1 MQELM
6 NKYHLIGIGGIGM
19 SGLARIL
26 SESNAIVSGS
36 DSNDGQTLQDLQK
49 AGVAVSIGHNACNV
63 PKDAHVIYSSGIATS
78 NPELKYANDSKLT
91 VLHRSDLLNLL
102 MQGSKPLLVT
112 GTHGKTTTSSLL
124 TSILI
129 HAGKDPS
136 YALGGIL
143 KDSHLNAKK
152 GQGSYFVAEADES
165 DGSFLRYE
173 SFGAIITNIGL
184 DHMDHYKTEENLL
197 ASFKQFGEKVQSSK
211 HLFYCGENA
220 LLKSLNVNGVSYGFT
235 QECQLKGS
243 NFRQSGWKILF
254 DAEFDGHSYLDIEVL
269 LSGYHNA
276 LNALAV
282 FGMALSLG
290 IKESVIRE
298 GLKKFQGVKRRAEL
312 KGEASGVHVFDD
324 YGHHPTEIKTTLR
337 AMKNAVPNRRLV
349 VLFQPHRYSRTRD
362 CLEEFY
368 TSFDAADEI
377 IITDIYA
384 ASEQPIFGINSESIV
399 AGIKNGS
406 ATYIPSENLLE
417 NVIQTIRPLDVVV
430 TMGAG
435 NIWQIGEALVT
446 RLDKQPL
453 KKIKIGLL
461 FGGKSSEHE
470 ISLKSA
476 KNVFNGL
483 DRTIYDISLFFIS
496 KQGDWTKANKI
507 EDLSS
512 DTAKGVTPA
521 ILESL
526 NACEIVFP
534 VLHGF
539 YGEDGTMQGFL
550 EILNIPYV
558 GCNHQSS
565 AICMDKAVT
574 KKMVESSGVKIV
586 PYLDFSSEDWKR
598 NRSAILKKI
607 LSTLEMPLYVKPV
620 HLGSSVGVKRVD
632 TENQLIEAIDLAF
645 CCDHHVLIE
654 NELKGREIEFA
665 VFGASD
671 VMVLPPGEVL
681 NNGEVYSYEAK
692 YGANGFSTTSKAE
705 LSEEKIKEGMAF
717 AKAAYLASGCDG
729 FARVDCFL
737 DQNGQYYLNEINTI
751 PGFTEI
757 SLYPKMCM
765 DNGYTLSGILNELV
779 AIGFQRALKK
789 RLTL

>member
-26 SESNAIVSGS
+26 NESNALVSGS
-36 DSNDGQTLQDLQK
+36 DSNDGQTLQDLRK
-49 AGVAVSIGHNACNV
+49 SGIAISIGHDAGNV
-63 PKDAHVIYSSGIATS
+63 PEGALVVYSSGIATS
-78 NPELKYANDSKLT
+78 NPELKHANDSNLT
-91 VLHRSDLLNLL
+91 ILHRSDLLNLL
-102 MQGSKPLLVT
+102 MQGSKPILVT

-124 TSILI
+124 ASVLI
-129 HAGKDPS
+129 RSGIDPS

-197 ASFKQFGEKVQSSK
+197 ASFKHFGEKIQSFK

-220 LLKSLNVNGVSYGFT
+220 LLKGLHLKGISYGFSSDC
-235 QECQLKGS
+235 ELRGS
-243 NFRQSGWKILF
+243 NFRQNGWKVLF
-254 DAEFDGHSYLDIEVL
+254 DVELGDHFYQDVEVA

-290 IKESVIRE
+290 LNESCIRE
-298 GLKKFQGVKRRAEL
+298 GLKNFQGVKRRAEL
-312 KGEASGVHVFDD
+312 KGEASGIQVFDD
-324 YGHHPTEIKTTLR
+324 YGHHPTEIKATLN
-337 AMKNAVPNRRLV
+337 AIKNAMPYRRLV

-362 CLEEFY
+362 CLEQFF
-368 TSFDAADEI
+368 TCFDAADEV

-384 ASEQPIFGINSESIV
+384 ASETPIAGLDAKAIV
-399 AGIKNGS
+399 AGIKNAS
-406 ATYIPSENLLE
+406 VKYISKDDLLE
-417 NVIQTIRPLDVVV
+417 NIIQIIRPLDVVV

-435 NIWQIGEALVT
+435 NIWQTGEALVA
-446 RLDKQPL
+446 RLEKEPL

-476 KNVFNGL
+476 ENVFKGL
-483 DRTIYDISLFFIS
+483 DLSIFEVSSFFIS
-496 KQGDWTKANKI
+496 KQGGWTKVNKI
-507 EDLSS
+507 EMPNK
-512 DTAKGVTPA
+512 DTAKGVSPEV
-521 ILESL
+521 LESL
-526 NACEIVFP
+526 NECEIVFP

-550 EILNIPYV
+550 EILNMPYV
-558 GCNHQSS
+558 GCDHQSS

-574 KKMVESSGVKIV
+574 KKMVESAGLKVV
-586 PYLDFSSEDWKR
+586 PYVDFSCDNWRKNPSDLIKRIFSE
-598 NRSAILKKI
+598 LGV
-607 LSTLEMPLYVKPV
+607 LLYVKPV
-620 HLGSSVGVKRVD
+620 HLGSSVGVKRVE
-632 TENQLIEAIDLAF
+632 TEDQLIEAVDLAF
-645 CCDHHVLIE
+645 SYDHHVLIE
-654 NELKGREIEFA
+654 KELKGREIEFA
-665 VFGASD
+665 VFGSLD
-671 VMVLPPGEVL
+671 VKVLPPGEVL
-681 NNGEVYSYEAK
+681 NNGEVYSYQAK
-692 YGANGFSTTSKAE
+692 YGANGFSTTAKAQ
-705 LSEEKIKEGMAF
+705 LDEEKIKEGMVF
-717 AKAAYLASGCDG
+717 AKAAYLAAGCDG

-751 PGFTEI
+751 PGFTAI
-757 SLYPKMCM
+757 SLYPKMCV
-765 DNGYTLSGILNELV
+765 DNGYSLSQILNELIS
-779 AIGFQRALKK
+779 IGFHRALKK
-789 RLTL
+789 RQIL